1 MVEVL
6 EMKRDELQAT
16 LTHLSG
22 ILNRYAALYT
32 NITGDFYVKDA
43 YRRLRDKFEL
53 APENYNNEAL
63 RLLQE
68 DGSYTELVA
77 SLNNSAKRLKK
88 VNKRIE
94 AEKELAAKG
103 KDAIY
108 KQAKEY
114 TISTIVFGVLSLFFG
129 LLWLVTIGLALMV
142 ISTLRA
148 LDFEDHLKEAK
159 QLQEYLEEGYRRKE
173 QKILQMQDDLWTAD
187 FSRFCERPE
196 NIIVISKARE
206 ETKEALAEL
215 KRLDLSDYN
224 KFPKRYQ
231 NNLDIYRAL
240 TIVNDGRASDWEKC
254 SNVMANEDRD
264 QKHFENQDTMIKNQG
279 TMIDNQE
286 RIINQQEQMIDEMQ
300 YANQQVEQ
308 LNQKIQNLSQNI
320 EKHARKQERRL
331 SIIAANQGIQI
342 FQSERLHKEQLEQ
355 MKESTQEIKHAIY
368 TRPVQVYNYTT
379 VEERNRQ

>member
-63 RLLQE
+63 QLLQE

-77 SLNNSAKRLKK
+77 SLNNSAKRLEK

-94 AEKELAAKG
+94 VEKELATKG

-129 LLWLVTIGLALMV
+129 FLWLVTIGLAMMV

-148 LDFEDHLKEAK
+148 LDFEKHLKEAK

-173 QKILQMQDDLWTAD
+173 QKVLQMQDDLWTAD

-196 NIIVISKARE
+196 NTIVISKARE

-240 TIVNDGRASDWEKC
+240 TIINDGRASDWEKC
-254 SNVMANEDRD
+254 SNVMASEDRD
-264 QKHFENQDTMIKNQG
+264 KKHFENQDTMIKNQG

-286 RIINQQEQMIDEMQ
+286 RIINQQGQIIDEMQ

-320 EKHARKQERRL
+320 EKHAREQERRL

>member
-1 MVEVL
+1 M
-6 EMKRDELQAT
+6 
-16 LTHLSG
+16 
-22 ILNRYAALYT
+22 
-32 NITGDFYVKDA
+32 
-43 YRRLRDKFEL
+43 
-53 APENYNNEAL
+53 
-63 RLLQE
+63 
-68 DGSYTELVA
+68 
-77 SLNNSAKRLKK
+77 
-88 VNKRIE
+88 
-94 AEKELAAKG
+94 
-103 KDAIY
+103 
-108 KQAKEY
+108 
-114 TISTIVFGVLSLFFG
+114 
-129 LLWLVTIGLALMV
+129 
-142 ISTLRA
+142 
-148 LDFEDHLKEAK
+148 
-159 QLQEYLEEGYRRKE
+159 
-173 QKILQMQDDLWTAD
+173 
-187 FSRFCERPE
+187 
-196 NIIVISKARE
+196 
-206 ETKEALAEL
+206 AEL

-240 TIVNDGRASDWEKC
+240 TIINDGRASDWEKC
-254 SNVMANEDRD
+254 SNVMASEDRD
-264 QKHFENQDTMIKNQG
+264 KKHFENQDTMIKNQG

-286 RIINQQEQMIDEMQ
+286 RIINQQGQIIDEMQ

>member
-63 RLLQE
+63 QLLQE
-68 DGSYTELVA
+68 DGSYTELIA
-77 SLNNSAKRLKK
+77 SLNNSAKRLEK

-94 AEKELAAKG
+94 VEKELATKG

-129 LLWLVTIGLALMV
+129 FLWLVTIGLAMMV

-148 LDFEDHLKEAK
+148 LDFEKHLKEAK

-173 QKILQMQDDLWTAD
+173 QKVLQMQDDLWTGD

-196 NIIVISKARE
+196 NTIVISKARE

-240 TIVNDGRASDWEKC
+240 TIINDGRASDWEKC
-254 SNVMANEDRD
+254 SNVMASEDRD
-264 QKHFENQDTMIKNQG
+264 KKHFENQDTMIKNQG

-286 RIINQQEQMIDEMQ
+286 RIINQQGQIIDEMQ

-320 EKHARKQERRL
+320 EKHAREQERRL

>member
-63 RLLQE
+63 QLLQE

-77 SLNNSAKRLKK
+77 SLNNSAKRLEK

-94 AEKELAAKG
+94 VEKELATKG

-129 LLWLVTIGLALMV
+129 FLWLVTIGLAMMV

-148 LDFEDHLKEAK
+148 LDFEKHLKEAK

-173 QKILQMQDDLWTAD
+173 QKVLQMQDDLWTGD

-196 NIIVISKARE
+196 NTIVISKARE

-240 TIVNDGRASDWEKC
+240 TIINDGRASDWEKC
-254 SNVMANEDRD
+254 SNVMASEDRD
-264 QKHFENQDTMIKNQG
+264 KKHFENQDTMIKNQG

-286 RIINQQEQMIDEMQ
+286 RIINQQGQIIDEMQ

-320 EKHARKQERRL
+320 EKHAREQERRL